1 MLTKQ
6 KWEGKRDRK
15 TLRAG
20 EGQDILVHKPNWKA
34 VSLFEVINIK
44 LKKEK
49 IEWVLSWLR

>member
-20 EGQDILVHKPNWKA
+20 EGQDILVHKPN
-34 VSLFEVINIK
+34 
-44 LKKEK
+44 
-49 IEWVLSWLR
+49 